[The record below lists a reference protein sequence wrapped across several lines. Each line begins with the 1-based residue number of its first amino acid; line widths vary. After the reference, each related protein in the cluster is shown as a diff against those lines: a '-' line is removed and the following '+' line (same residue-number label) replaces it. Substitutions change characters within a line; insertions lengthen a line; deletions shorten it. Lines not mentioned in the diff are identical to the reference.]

1 VARLAFLGTPEPAAF
16 CLAELARAGH
26 EVVVVVTEPDRRRG
40 RGSVL
45 APTPVK
51 RVATELALPI
61 AERVEAVLSSGAEV
75 GVVVAFGRLIRPE
88 VLERLVMVN
97 AHFSLL
103 PRWRGA
109 APVERAILA
118 GDTVTGVSLMRLD
131 RGLDTGPVY
140 EQVVME
146 IRPHESA
153 AELTD
158 RLSAA
163 SGSLLVGRLAHGLG
177 GLGEPVP
184 QAGEAT
190 YAAKISPAEREIG
203 WGAGSEQ
210 IERQVRIGR
219 AWTTFRNRRLIIWEA
234 LAAGCPAADG
244 RGPGALDGGRVATG
258 DGWLELRVV
267 QPEGRPR
274 LDAKDWWRGAR
285 IEPGES
291 LGAGSD

>member
-1 VARLAFLGTPEPAAF
+1 MARLAFLGTPEPAAV
-16 CLAELARAGH
+16 CLVELARAGH
-26 EVVVVVTEPDRRRG
+26 EIVVAVTEPDRRRG
-40 RGSVL
+40 RGAEL

-51 RVATELALPI
+51 RIAADLGIPVAD
-61 AERVEAVLSSGAEV
+61 RVEAALSVDAEI

-88 VLERLVMVN
+88 ILGRLTMVN

-118 GDTVTGVSLMRLD
+118 GDAVTGVSLMRLD

-140 EQVVME
+140 EQAMVE
-146 IRPHESA
+146 IQPHESA

-158 RLSAA
+158 RLTGAA
-163 SGSLLVGRLAHGLG
+163 AGLLVRRLAHGLE

-190 YAAKISPAEREIG
+190 YAAKISPAERRID
-203 WGAGSEQ
+203 WGSAAEQ
-210 IERQVRIGR
+210 IERLVRIGR

-234 LAAGCPAADG
+234 LATDAPAADHLAPG
-244 RGPGALDGGRVATG
+244 RLDGGRVATG
-258 DGWLELRVV
+258 DGWIELRVV
-267 QPEGRPR
+267 QPEGRPK
-274 LDAKDWWRGAR
+274 LDALDWWRGAR
-285 IEPGES
+285 IEPGGS
-291 LGAGSD
+291 LGAGSG